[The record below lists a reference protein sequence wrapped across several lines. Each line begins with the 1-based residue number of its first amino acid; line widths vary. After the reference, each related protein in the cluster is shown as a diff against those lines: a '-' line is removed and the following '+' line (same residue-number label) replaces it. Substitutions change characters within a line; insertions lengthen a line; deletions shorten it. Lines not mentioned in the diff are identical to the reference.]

1 MVGGVMPSPE
11 QLTDQLTERLRAE
24 GRKVTPQRQAV
35 FRALAGDDGHLT
47 AEAVHAAV
55 VAELPTVS
63 LRTVYQVLHDLEA
76 LGELRAIHVGTGS
89 TRFDRNLAPHH
100 HLVCTSCGKV
110 RDVVLDLGGR
120 LADEA
125 VDAGDGFTVER
136 TDIVFRGR
144 CAECGPDPTSVSHPD
159 NRYTDD
165 TKERPWPI

>member
-1 MVGGVMPSPE
+1 MVGPVMPSPQ
-11 QLTDQLTERLRAE
+11 QLSDRLTERFRAE

-35 FRALAGDDGHLT
+35 FRALAGRDHPT

-89 TRFDRNLAPHH
+89 TRFDRNVLPHH
-100 HLVCTSCGKV
+100 HLVCSVCGTV
-110 RDVVLDLGGR
+110 RDVVLDGV
-120 LADEA
+120 A
-125 VDAGDGFTVER
+125 VDAPDGFTVER

-144 CAECGPDPTSVSHPD
+144 CAECGSGQSSVERPDHPD
-159 NRYTDD
+159 N
-165 TKERPWPI
+165 TKETPWLN